1 MKPAVSLKVMAED
14 KNDEEVSKI
23 TAFDVHPK
31 RIELDAPGRNRP
43 INWAHVAKLSKAYE
57 NGAKFPPL
65 DVRVEDGRIIAVDGQ
80 HRVLAAQ
87 QAIERGVPVRAL
99 SCQQFRG
106 GDDERAIHTITSAG
120 GLAVTP
126 LYRAEK
132 YRDLRNW
139 GWSEERIAARVGEDV
154 DHVQDYLMLIDANV
168 DVRKAVENGEISVT
182 NAIKIIK
189 QHQSKAGAVIQ
200 AEVKKAKAQ
209 GKSKATDG
217 TMKPWKPSPRLA
229 TPMIQAAEELVNS
242 MRVED
247 RARLQNGQHDPHSMV
262 SVPAATLAALLK
274 PYEDIA
280 QARQNAAQR
289 VRERTLETSQG
300 DMVKEAA

>member
-31 RIELDAPGRNRP
+31 RIELDEPGVNRP

-65 DVRVEDGRIIAVDGQ
+65 DVRVEEGRIIVVDGQ
-80 HRVLAAQ
+80 HRALAAQ
-87 QAIERGVPVRAL
+87 QAIDRGVPVRAL
-99 SCQQFRG
+99 ACQQFRG
-106 GDDERAIHTITSAG
+106 GDDERVAHTLTSSG
-120 GLAVTP
+120 GLSVTP

-139 GWSEERIAARVGEDV
+139 GWSEERIAARVGEEV

-168 DVRKAVENGEISVT
+168 DVRKAVENSEISVT